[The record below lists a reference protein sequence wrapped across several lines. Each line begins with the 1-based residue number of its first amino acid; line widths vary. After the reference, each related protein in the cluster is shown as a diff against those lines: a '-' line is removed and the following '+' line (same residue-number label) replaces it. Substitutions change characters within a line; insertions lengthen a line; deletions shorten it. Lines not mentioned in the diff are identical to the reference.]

1 VSEQIASPIDV
12 VQACLDAHR
21 ANDWDRLRQLFHSEA
36 RIGVFAG
43 GGRPGDPETAI
54 AAMQEAHQDVVYQA
68 SVATIRQLDEH
79 AVLLQGRV
87 RYVTASGG
95 ISDVGRFWLYVI
107 VDARL
112 YRSAVFRSAE
122 EALVAYETQGLRL
135 GA

>member
-1 VSEQIASPIDV
+1 LTEQRASPIEV
-12 VQACLDAHR
+12 VQACLDAPG
-21 ANDWDRLRQLFHSEA
+21 ATDWDRLRQLFHSEA

-43 GGRPGDPETAI
+43 GGRPEDPETAI
-54 AAMQEAHQDVVYQA
+54 AAMQAAHEDVVYQA

-95 ISDVGRFWLYVI
+95 SPTSGDSGSTSSWTK
-107 VDARL
+107 
-112 YRSAVFRSAE
+112 YRSAVFRSGE